1 MLILYIRK
9 WPWLSIS
16 GFLTKIVGLLVFLAV
31 ATRAT
36 CPAHR
41 LLFTVLLGEGRT
53 FGSLLLCSVLRHHR
67 T

>member
-16 GFLTKIVGLLVFLAV
+16 GFLTKIVGLLVFLTV
-31 ATRAT
+31 ATRVT

-41 LLFTVLLGEGRT
+41 FLFALLLGEGRR
-53 FGSLLLCSVLRHHR
+53 FGSLLLCSVLRYR